1 MLLVRYVLSKPNV
14 INSVYNYVS
23 LTCLGMKNDWTD
35 EAKECRCQ
43 LYYSVH
49 AIVLLVITFQVRE

>member
-35 EAKECRCQ
+35 ETKECRYQ

-49 AIVLLVITFQVRE
+49 AIVLLVIT